1 LKKQVSF
8 DGYSARNNDA
18 SVDETTLK
26 LIRRHY
32 ESPLIPNQL
41 DDEIDWT
48 ILKDIIVRGF

>member
-32 ESPLIPNQL
+32 ESSLIPNQL